1 MKDTIKLKKESY
13 LTWLASGTSEAADGY
28 RQTKQNVAC
37 EVADAK
43 IRVWEE
49 FGEFG
54 EAMKLPQRDSV
65 KPSDDSGG
73 ESSVLFLWF
82 LVWVGCC

>member
-1 MKDTIKLKKESY
+1 M
-13 LTWLASGTSEAADGY
+13 
-28 RQTKQNVAC
+28 AC

-54 EAMKLPQRDSV
+54 EAMKLPQRDSG